1 MKCMYYLAPSL
12 VSTHQI
18 SDDLHDVGIDDWL
31 LHIVSKDEAGLKKE
45 KLHSSNWLETTD
57 LLRDGF
63 IGANFGFI
71 GGALAAGAMMMFEPF
86 GPDIPGVVYFFLV
99 VVATLFGAWV
109 GGLTG
114 MDSENRKLRRFHDDI
129 EAGKYLILIYAP
141 KGKGVRVKEMMSK
154 RHPEARHV
162 ATDRHFVNPFG
173 RVERR
178 RRRDQRQQEN
188 AVQQ

>member
-18 SDDLHDVGIDDWL
+18 SDDIHSVGIDDWL
-31 LHIVSKDEAGLKKE
+31 VHVVSKDEAGLKKE

-71 GGALAAGAMMMFEPF
+71 AGVLAAGALMYFQPF
-86 GPDIPGVVYFFLV
+86 GEGVPGIVYFFMV

-141 KGKGVRVKEMMSK
+141 KGHGEQIKAMMRE

-162 ATDRHFVNPFG
+162 ATDRHFINPFG

-178 RRRDQRQQEN
+178 RRRERQQES
-188 AVQQ
+188 AYE

>member
-18 SDDLHDVGIDDWL
+18 SDDLHDVEISDW
-31 LHIVSKDEAGLKKE
+31 HVHVVSKDEAGLKNE

-63 IGANFGFI
+63 IGANIGFI
-71 GGALAAGAMMMFEPF
+71 AGVLLAGGLLLFNPF
-86 GPDIPGVVYFFLV
+86 GPDFPNIAYFFMV
-99 VVATLFGAWV
+99 VVATGFGAWV

-114 MDSENRKLRRFHDDI
+114 FDSQNQKLKRFQTAI
-129 EAGKYLILIYAP
+129 EEGKYLILIYAR
-141 KGKGVRVKEMMSK
+141 KGEGEKIKEMMRN
-154 RHPEARHV
+154 RHPESRHV
-162 ATDRHFVNPFG
+162 ATDRRFVNPFG

-178 RRRDQRQQEN
+178 RGRSQSNQAYEK
-188 AVQQ
+188 

>member
-12 VSTHQI
+12 LSTHQI
-18 SDDLHDVGIDDWL
+18 SDDLIEVGILDRYV
-31 LHIVSKDEAGLKKE
+31 HVISKDEAGLKKE
-45 KLHSSNWLETTD
+45 HLHSANWLETRD

-71 GGALAAGAMMMFEPF
+71 FGVLAAGAVMLFKPF
-86 GPDIPGVVYFFLV
+86 GPETPGVVYFFVV

-129 EAGKYLILIYAP
+129 EAGKYLLLIYAP
-141 KGKGVRVKEMMSK
+141 KAQGEEVKSMMASK
-154 RHPEARHV
+154 HPEARHV
-162 ATDRHFVNPFG
+162 ATDRHFINPFA
-173 RVERR
+173 RVRR
-178 RRRDQRQQEN
+178 KKTARQTSQ
-188 AVQQ
+188 A